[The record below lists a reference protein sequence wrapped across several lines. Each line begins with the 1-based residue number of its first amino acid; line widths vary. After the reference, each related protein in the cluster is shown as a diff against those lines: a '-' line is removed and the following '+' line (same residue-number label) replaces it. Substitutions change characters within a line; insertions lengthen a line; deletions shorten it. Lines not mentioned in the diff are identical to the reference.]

1 MADITAPINGSNPVY
16 QKNVFTSIMG
26 PVARE
31 VLGKPTKETAHELRF
46 RTRGSMAIDLDKG
59 AYFDHEADHGGG
71 VIDFLHSELGLEKPD
86 ALAWLESR
94 GFIEAQEQALPAPA
108 PPVLRLVTRYD
119 YFDQDGTLRFQV
131 ERYEPKTFRQ
141 RRPDGKGG
149 WISST
154 KDIELCLYRLP
165 QVMEAMRRG
174 HTVYVVEGEKAA
186 DHLAAL
192 GFCTTCS
199 PGGANKWQ
207 DEYTPFLEGADVV
220 VLPDNDPQ
228 TVLNDGRLKF
238 HPDGRPAFPGQ
249 DHAADVARR
258 LQGVAKRVRKLD
270 LPGLPLKG
278 DVADWIEA
286 GGTKWG
292 FRELAREAR
301 DYDGQ
306 QLPPQPALPQC
317 VTTVPTSP
325 SLPPGLLDVDGALGA
340 FIAYCQATAIS
351 PQPFLALAAGV
362 VAIGA
367 LAGRRYRTET
377 NLRTNLY
384 AVGIASSGGGKDHA
398 RKRIKTVFSAGGLT
412 RFLGGEDIASGSG
425 MMTALQRH
433 PAMLFQI
440 DEFGDFLEGVLGK
453 HAGTHKKQIAQ
464 KLKEL
469 FSNADSFI
477 GGVEKANQSKET
489 GTPREDII
497 QPHACM
503 YGTTTPKQFWDAI
516 AGGSLQDGFLAR
528 FLICISPDNFPD
540 EQEPDLID
548 PPESLIRTFQAIA
561 GGEHHSSGN
570 LAPALANGLPMSAQA
585 EPHPYLVP
593 YGPGA
598 KAAIKAVRDEQLA
611 WRKRARE
618 GHVEAT
624 VARWAEH
631 TTKLALI
638 RAVSRDPARP
648 VITER
653 DVAWAR
659 AFVKHC
665 IDTMLEQAGHNVA
678 DTDYERRLNKCMD
691 VLRKSGKPMS
701 EYEMIRKGFRFPEKE
716 REEILRTLTRSGQ
729 VLAIS
734 DEGESRA
741 GGRTTTRYAIQ
752 DDAQIED

>member
-1 MADITAPINGSNPVY
+1 MAKINVPPTLVGDKPTYS
-16 QKNVFTSIMG
+16 QNVFTSIMG

-59 AYFDHEADHGGG
+59 IYFDHEADHGGG
-71 VIDFLHSELGLEKPD
+71 VIDFLHSELGLEKSD

-94 GFIEAQEQALPAPA
+94 GFIEAQEQTPPLAPV
-108 PPVLRLVTRYD
+108 VLRLVTRYD
-119 YFDQDGTLRFQV
+119 YLNQDETLRFQV

-141 RRPDGKGG
+141 RRPDGNGG
-149 WISST
+149 WIPST

-165 QVMEAMRRG
+165 QVMETMRRG
-174 HTVYVVEGEKAA
+174 NTVYVVEGEKAA
-186 DHLAAL
+186 DHLSAL
-192 GFCTTCS
+192 GFCATCS

-207 DEYTPFLEGADVV
+207 DEYTPFLIGADVV

-228 TVLNDGRLKF
+228 TQHSDGRLKF
-238 HPDGRPAFPGQ
+238 HADGRPVLPGQ

-258 LQGVAKRVRKLD
+258 LQGIAKRVRKLD

-292 FRELAREAR
+292 FRELVREAR
-301 DYDGQ
+301 DYDGH
-306 QLPPQPALPQC
+306 QLPPSSRAQPVVTAVKVSPALPD
-317 VTTVPTSP
+317 
-325 SLPPGLLDVDGALGA
+325 GLLDVDGALGE

-384 AVGIASSGGGKDHA
+384 AVGIAASGGGKDHA
-398 RKRIKTVFSAGGLT
+398 RKRIKTVFAAAGLT
-412 RFLGGEDIASGSG
+412 RFLGGEDIASGAG
-425 MMTALQRH
+425 MITALQRH

-440 DEFGDFLEGVLGK
+440 DEFGDWLEGVLGK
-453 HAGTHKKQIAQ
+453 QAGTHKKQIAQ

-469 FSNADSFI
+469 FSNADTFVT
-477 GGVEKANQSKET
+477 GVERANQNKDK

-516 AGGSLQDGFLAR
+516 AGGSLEDGFLAR
-528 FLICISPDNFPD
+528 FLICVSPDNFPD
-540 EQEPDLID
+540 EQEPEQID
-548 PPESLIRTFQAIA
+548 PPESLIKAFQAIA
-561 GGEHHSSGN
+561 GGTDDLSGN
-570 LAPALANGLPMSAQA
+570 LASAIASGLPMSAQA
-585 EPHPYLVP
+585 EAYPYLAP
-593 YGPGA
+593 FDPAA
-598 KAAIKAVRDEQLA
+598 KAAIRAIRKEQLA
-611 WRKRARE
+611 WRKRAKQA
-618 GHVEAT
+618 HVEAT

-631 TTKLALI
+631 TTKLALLH
-638 RAVSRDPARP
+638 AVSRDPIRP

-653 DVAWAR
+653 DVVWGRTFAL
-659 AFVKHC
+659 HC

-678 DTDYERRLNKCMD
+678 DNDYERRLNKCMD
-691 VLRKSGKPMS
+691 IVRRHGQPITERDL
-701 EYEMIRKGFRFPEKE
+701 IRKGLKLPTKDRAEVLKTLMDAGRLMAAEKE
-716 REEILRTLTRSGQ
+716 MSGPGRRT
-729 VLAIS
+729 VL
-734 DEGESRA
+734 
-741 GGRTTTRYAIQ
+741 YAIVNDEEN
-752 DDAQIED
+752 DD